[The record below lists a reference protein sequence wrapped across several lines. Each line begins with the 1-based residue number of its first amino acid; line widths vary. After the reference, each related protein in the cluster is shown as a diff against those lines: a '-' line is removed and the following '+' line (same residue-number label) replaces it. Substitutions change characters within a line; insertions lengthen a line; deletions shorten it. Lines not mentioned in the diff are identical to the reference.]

1 VLKQKNLFIAQAVD
15 ARKEALA
22 GDEAWQLL
30 ARAREIH
37 VARGSKQL
45 TFDPQIDD
53 KDEILRQ
60 TLGRTGTLRAPTLL
74 IGDCLLVGFNE
85 ALYALL
91 EQK

>member
-1 VLKQKNLFIAQAVD
+1 MLKQKNLSIAQAVD

-30 ARAREIH
+30 ARAGKIQ

-45 TFDPQIDD
+45 TFDPQTDD
-53 KDEILRQ
+53 REEILRQ
-60 TLGRTGTLRAPTLL
+60 TLGRTGNLRAPTLL
-74 IGDCLLVGFNE
+74 VGDRLLVGFNE

-91 EQK
+91 